1 MSIFTVYT
9 ATGRAFALTNEADA
23 VRVALALVREGH
35 TKHARARLTGG
46 WTYHANGGGFP
57 DCWHSG
63 NQYRTYP
70 GDVPGT
76 SHETE
81 QQQTLDTRSEAC

>member
-1 MSIFTVYT
+1 MVDVAAKPDT
-9 ATGRAFALTNEADA
+9 ARQAVAEGFLALAPE
-23 VRVALALVREGH
+23 ALALVREGH
-35 TKHARARLTGG
+35 TKRARARLTGG

-81 QQQTLDTRSEAC
+81 QQQTFDTRSEAC

>member
-1 MSIFTVYT
+1 MSTFTVHT
-9 ATGRAFALTNEADA
+9 DTGRAFALTNEADA
-23 VRVALALVREGH
+23 VRVALALVRGGH
-35 TKHARARLTGG
+35 AKHARARLTGG

-76 SHETE
+76 S
-81 QQQTLDTRSEAC
+81 RSA